1 MQKFLPLL
9 VLFLLAGIFR
19 AAGAWEVTSPDHAQT
34 FTFGSERHREW
45 IVRGHHLGVMI
56 HFTNDPYVTQTEPR
70 WYDDFSFDFPA
81 IRRKGNTFYYRPPGR
96 RASVPVAVV
105 RSGLFGDDVRLLPS
119 SFLVV
124 SKVHG
129 FLTLTLIVGG
139 RDRRNAEE

>member
-1 MQKFLPLL
+1 MKRFLPA
-9 VLFLLAGIFR
+9 FLLMFLAGTFS
-19 AAGAWEVTSPDHAQT
+19 AGAWEVTSPDHAQT

-81 IRRKGNTFYYRPPGR
+81 IRRKGNTFYYRPAGHR
-96 RASVPVAVV
+96 PVAVATV

-124 SKVHG
+124 NKVRG

-139 RDRRNAEE
+139 RDRRSAGE